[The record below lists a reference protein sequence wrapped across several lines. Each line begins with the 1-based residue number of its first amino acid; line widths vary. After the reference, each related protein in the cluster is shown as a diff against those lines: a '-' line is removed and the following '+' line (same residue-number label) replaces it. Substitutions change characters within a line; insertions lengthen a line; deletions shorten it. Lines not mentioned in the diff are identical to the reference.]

1 MLGILLIVIAGL
13 AITKPLAT
21 GDFVVSQVEVP
32 LTFTDLSLLVYSI
45 LQWLWIRKQRICLS
59 AGHLAIPIYPFWL

>member
-21 GDFVVSQVEVP
+21 GDFVVSQAEAP
-32 LTFTDLSLLVYSI
+32 LTFTDLS
-45 LQWLWIRKQRICLS
+45 
-59 AGHLAIPIYPFWL
+59 